1 MTGVSAER
9 SNSHEQSTSKM
20 LVPRTSHRKDTR
32 ISAFQLLETG
42 VEKNTLPGS
51 NATQLEGTVNE
62 RRQRMKPEAIQE
74 QKLLMK
80 QSPWATGN
88 SPPMDLNYDEE
99 LSQRGNYFT
108 TVLSY
113 CQHTK

>member
-1 MTGVSAER
+1 M
-9 SNSHEQSTSKM
+9 HEQSTSK
-20 LVPRTSHRKDTR
+20 LAVPRTSERKDTR
-32 ISAFQLLETG
+32 ISAFHQLETTD
-42 VEKNTLPGS
+42 EKNTASGS
-51 NATQLEGTVNE
+51 NATQHERPVYE
-62 RRQRMKPEAIQE
+62 RRQRMEPAAIQE

-80 QSPWATGN
+80 QSPWATED